1 MFTRF
6 RIGILSTLF
15 VVLVVT
21 GLSGYWYFAQTR
33 AEHEIERH
41 VAALQARGGD
51 FACADR
57 QWRGFPLRLELV
69 CDGTRI
75 AFPGGPEV
83 ETARL
88 EAIGH
93 LYDPRQVVAYTDR
106 ISLEGAPDWSA
117 GGRNIDVAAKLAT
130 MNRLEFSASGEAL
143 AFANGRMPAVAVDAL
158 AVEGSLDNPPRGRQ
172 QDFAALLREAAR
184 LGSRVTID
192 RFEARMAD
200 INVTASGSVAFGP
213 EGPTGTLATTVSN
226 YAQVLADLERRG
238 VISRQ
243 AARGSSMV
251 LGFLQGKKSDGE
263 MTVSL
268 RFHEGQVFWGPFVVA
283 EIPPLD

>member
-1 MFTRF
+1 MFTRV

-15 VVLVVT
+15 VVLVLT

-33 AEHEIERH
+33 AEHEIERQ

-57 QWRGFPLRLELV
+57 QWRGYPLRLALV
-69 CDGTRI
+69 CDGAKI
-75 AFPGGPEV
+75 AFPGGPQV
-83 ETARL
+83 ETSRL
-88 EAIGH
+88 EAVGH
-93 LYDPRQVVAYTDR
+93 LYDPRHIVAFTDQ
-106 ISLEGAPDWSA
+106 ISLEGSPNWSA
-117 GGRNIDVAAKLAT
+117 GARNIDVAAKMAT

-143 AFANGRMPAVAVDAL
+143 AFANGLMPAVAVDAL
-158 AVEGSLDNPPRGRQ
+158 AVEGSLDNPPLGRQ
-172 QDFAALLREAAR
+172 EDLAALLREAAR

-213 EGPTGTLATTVSN
+213 EGPTGTLETTVSN

-251 LGFLQGKKSDGE
+251 LGFLQGKKSDDE

-283 EIPPLD
+283 EIPPLE

>member
-1 MFTRF
+1 MFTAFRF
-6 RIGILSTLF
+6 AIMALL
-15 VVLVVT
+15 VVLVLA
-21 GLSGYWYFAQTR
+21 GWSGYWLFAQTR
-33 AEHEIERH
+33 AEYEIDRQ

-69 CDGTRI
+69 CDGARI

-83 ETARL
+83 ETARV

-93 LYDPRQVVAYTDR
+93 LYDPRQVVAHTDR
-106 ISLEGAPDWSA
+106 ISLEGAPNWTA
-117 GGRNIDVAAKLAT
+117 GARNIDVFAKLAT
-130 MNRLEFSASGEAL
+130 LDRLEFSASGEVL

-158 AVEGSLDNPPRGRQ
+158 EVEGALENPPRGRQ
-172 QDFAALLREAAR
+172 EDLAAFLREAAR

-192 RFEARMAD
+192 RFEASMAD
-200 INVTASGSVAFGP
+200 INVTASGSVVLGP
-213 EGPTGTLATTVSN
+213 EGPTGTLETTVSN
-226 YAQVLADLERRG
+226 YAQVLDDLERRG
-238 VISRQ
+238 VISKQ

-283 EIPPLD
+283 EIPPLE

>member
-1 MFTRF
+1 MFTGL
-6 RIGILSTLF
+6 RIGILSMLL
-15 VVLVVT
+15 VVLVLT
-21 GLSGYWYFAQTR
+21 GWSGYWFFAQTR
-33 AEHEIERH
+33 AEHEIERQ
-41 VAALQARGGD
+41 VAACRRAAATSPAPTGSGGD
-51 FACADR
+51 SRCASHWSATAPGSR
-57 QWRGFPLRLELV
+57 FPAAR
-69 CDGTRI
+69 RSR
-75 AFPGGPEV
+75 PQ
-83 ETARL
+83 RL

-106 ISLEGAPDWSA
+106 ISLEGSPDWSA
-117 GGRNIDVAAKLAT
+117 GARNIDVAAKLAT
-130 MNRLEFSASGEAL
+130 LDRLEFSASGEAL

-158 AVEGSLDNPPRGRQ
+158 EVEGSLDNPPRGRQ
-172 QDFAALLREAAR
+172 EDLAALLREAAR

-200 INVTASGSVAFGP
+200 IDVTASGSVAFGP
-213 EGPTGTLATTVSN
+213 EGPTGTLETTVSN

-243 AARGSSMV
+243 AARGSTMV
-251 LGFLQGKKSDGE
+251 LGFLQGKKSDDE

-283 EIPPLD
+283 EIPPLE

>member
-1 MFTRF
+1 MFTGFRF
-6 RIGILSTLF
+6 GIMALL
-15 VVLVVT
+15 VVLAL
-21 GLSGYWYFAQTR
+21 GGWSGYWLFAQTR
-33 AEHEIERH
+33 AENEIERQ
-41 VAALQARGGD
+41 VASLQARGGD

-69 CDGTRI
+69 CEGARI
-75 AFPGGPEV
+75 QFPGGPQV

-88 EAIGH
+88 EAVGH
-93 LYDPRQVVAYTDR
+93 LYDPRQVVASTDR
-106 ISLEGAPDWSA
+106 IRLEGAPNWSA
-117 GGRNIDVAAKLAT
+117 GARNVDVAAKMAT
-130 MNRLEFSASGEAL
+130 MTRLEFSARGEAL
-143 AFANGRMPAVAVDAL
+143 GFTNGRMPAVAVDAL
-158 AVEGSLDNPPRGRQ
+158 DVEGSLENPPRGRQ
-172 QDFAALLREAAR
+172 QDLAALLREAAR

-192 RFEARMAD
+192 RFEASMAD
-200 INVTASGSVAFGP
+200 IQVTASGTVEFGP
-213 EGPTGTLATTVSN
+213 EGPTGKLETTVSN

-251 LGFLQGKKSDGE
+251 LGFLQGKKSDDE